1 MLNIELVIVMVK
13 MIESSNNSLEVLNLN
28 NVQSVNIGFKELKV
42 VVQCLADA
50 DINFVM
56 IVVEVTVLMVCV
68 KIIYL
73 VLVVSLED

>member
-1 MLNIELVIVMVK
+1 MVK